1 MLANVLVAVPVR
13 GLAVPLLAVIRGLN
27 RALAISIRS
36 ASKEVRCLY
45 NRVEYRPVNLEVVQD
60 LADKLGCTT
69 INKELLIET
78 GYASA
83 KDLVKIL
90 GCGEVRTALTVEAD
104 AFSKKAEEAITAAG
118 GSAVEL

>member
-13 GLAVPLLAVIRGLN
+13 GLAVPLLAVIRGL
-27 RALAISIRS
+27 
-36 ASKEVRCLY
+36 
-45 NRVEYRPVNLEVVQD
+45 YRPVNLEVVQD

-69 INKELLIET
+69 INKELLVET

-90 GCGEVRTALTVEAD
+90 GCGEVRAALTVEAD

-118 GSAVEL
+118 GSAVKL